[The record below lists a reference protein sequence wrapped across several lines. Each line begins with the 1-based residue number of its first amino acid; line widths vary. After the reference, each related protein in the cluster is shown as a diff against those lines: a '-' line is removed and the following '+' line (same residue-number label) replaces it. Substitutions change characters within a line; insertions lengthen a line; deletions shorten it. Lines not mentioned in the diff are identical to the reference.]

1 MSSHDPETFFKRLSR
16 NPVLKFFYKFPGAH
30 WLYQTTLVLLGAIF
44 YGFPSRRI
52 KVIGITGTKG
62 KTTTTSI
69 VYALLIASGKK
80 AALLSSAGIAING
93 TREKN
98 LTGNSMPGRGYI
110 QKFLR
115 RAAREECEYAVIE
128 VTSQGAVLSR
138 HRFIHWAVGAITN
151 IAPEHIEAHGSF
163 EKYREAKLS
172 FLRYAARQGA
182 TVFVNQEDAPS
193 AYFGEHLPTIQTV
206 FYSTQGLKE
215 LPKRTQELFPG
226 RFNKQNI
233 ALAFTI
239 LRHFGLS
246 EDALMLALEQIE
258 GVPGRAEFVQREP
271 FAVVVD
277 YAHTPDSLKA
287 IYEAVKEA
295 GTTTEE
301 RASRII
307 GVLGAAGGGRDKWKR
322 PEMGRVAAEHCDD
335 IILTNEDPYDEDPK
349 DILRQIAKGFFP
361 NTVYGEILDR
371 KEAICEAIRRA
382 RPGDAVVITG
392 KGSEPYMHLAK
403 GEVIEWSDRAIAEE
417 ALSRSV

>member
-1 MSSHDPETFFKRLSR
+1 MSSQDPDALFVQLKK
-16 NPVLKFFYKFPGAH
+16 NPILKVFYKIPAAD
-30 WLYQTTLVLLGAIF
+30 WLYQTALALLGAVR
-44 YGFPSRRI
+44 YGFPSRKI
-52 KVIGITGTKG
+52 KVIGVTGTKG
-62 KTTTTSI
+62 KTTTTNIIYS
-69 VYALLIASGKK
+69 LLKASGKK
-80 AALLSSAGIAING
+80 AAVLSSARIAVGDG
-93 TREKN
+93 TEFNRR
-98 LTGNSMPGRGYI
+98 GNSMPGRTYI
-110 QKFLR
+110 QHFLKK
-115 RAAREECEYAVIE
+115 AVDAGCEYAVIE
-128 VTSQGAVLSR
+128 VTSQGVIFSR
-138 HRFIHWAVGAITN
+138 HRFIRWAVAAITN

-163 EKYREAKLS
+163 ENYRAAKLS
-172 FLRYAARQGA
+172 FLRYAANQGA
-182 TVFVNQEDAPS
+182 AVFVNQEDEPS
-193 AYFGEHLPTIQTV
+193 QYFGEHLPTMQTI

-215 LPKRTQELFPG
+215 LPQRTRELFPG

-287 IYEAVKEA
+287 IYEAIKEA
-295 GTTTEE
+295 GTTTDE

-335 IILTNEDPYDEDPK
+335 IILTNEDPYDEDPQE
-349 DILRQIAKGFFP
+349 ILRQIAKGFFP
-361 NTVYGEILDR
+361 NTVYGEMLDR
-371 KEAICEAIRRA
+371 KEAIFEAIRRA

-392 KGSEPYMHLAK
+392 KGSEPYMHLAN
-403 GEVIEWSDRAIAEE
+403 GEVVEWSDSAVVEE
-417 ALSRSV
+417 FLGNK